1 MCCIDAIADLD
12 SDGQLAEVFVLRAV
26 AVEAVASCFQLPSWL
41 TRAMARL
48 GCRGFWLSLAVG
60 ASGLR
65 LSGWRFWL
73 TPWLCGFWLAPGLCP
88 LLGLAHTLA
97 APSSGARLGCWG
109 FWLSLVVGASGSSL
123 GCVACGLRLGCS
135 GFLLTPWLFQTWTRI
150 ILIRSQ
156 PLTREPCPPKQNKY
170 IYIYM
175 YIFPPQHE
183 RQQHRSEARAWR
195 TTGVPRQTLVRT
207 PMCNC
212 DIA

>member
-1 MCCIDAIADLD
+1 
-12 SDGQLAEVFVLRAV
+12 
-26 AVEAVASCFQLPSWL
+26 
-41 TRAMARL
+41 MARL

-156 PLTREPCPPKQNKY
+156 PLTREPCPPKQKT
-170 IYIYM
+170 YIYM
-175 YIFPPQHE
+175 YISPHSTRDNNIGARHVRGGQQVSRDKPWYGHPCVIAILHEGSMQHA
-183 RQQHRSEARAWR
+183 RSRAPSSIGSTQLGRHSQWFVVLS
-195 TTGVPRQTLVRT
+195 TTDVP
-207 PMCNC
+207 
-212 DIA
+212 

>member
-73 TPWLCGFWLAPGLCP
+73 TPWLCGSGLRLDCVRFLVWLTPW
-88 LLGLAHTLA
+88 LLRLLARALA
-97 APSSGARLGCWG
+97 
-109 FWLSLVVGASGSSL
+109 VGASGS
-123 GCVACGLRLGCS
+123 A
-135 GFLLTPWLFQTWTRI
+135 
-150 ILIRSQ
+150 
-156 PLTREPCPPKQNKY
+156 
-170 IYIYM
+170 
-175 YIFPPQHE
+175 
-183 RQQHRSEARAWR
+183 
-195 TTGVPRQTLVRT
+195 
-207 PMCNC
+207 
-212 DIA
+212 

>member
-1 MCCIDAIADLD
+1 
-12 SDGQLAEVFVLRAV
+12 
-26 AVEAVASCFQLPSWL
+26 
-41 TRAMARL
+41 MARL

-156 PLTREPCPPKQNKY
+156 PLTREPCPLPKKTY
-170 IYIYM
+170 IYIYT
-175 YIFPPQHE
+175 YSPHSTRDNNIGARHVRGGQQVSRDNLWYGHPWVIAILHDGVHATRTLTRTELNRQHAAGTPQPVV
-183 RQQHRSEARAWR
+183 RRAVNNGCALR
-195 TTGVPRQTLVRT
+195 FV
-207 PMCNC
+207 N
-212 DIA
+212 A